1 MPHFSLPCDESVK
14 YSCQTM
20 TMQKLLL
27 LLLILIPLSFGMNAM
42 SQADLK
48 GKPAPAFQVD
58 GEWFNSEA
66 FDIDDLKGK
75 VTMVNFWVFSC
86 YNCYRSI
93 DRMGELYETYKDYGF
108 EIVGVHTPEFESD
121 KPAENVAENI
131 IKRNVTW
138 PVFQDNEFRT
148 WRAYGNRYWPAFYLV
163 DKEGVVQYQHFGEIS
178 DVYPQGYIPL
188 KNKLEE
194 MLGVTEQEISMGV
207 VTPEIAQ
214 PIQAVETTPVDTTQ
228 LRAIKDM
235 STTEDTVDVVL
246 NFKIPE
252 GIVVNRNEEVQPK
265 IWLELPDSTSIV
277 MDTLVGNQW
286 AEKPDIYWDSIEP
299 ATWILD
305 RPADLEGMSVKVKA
319 ELGLC
324 DVKTGFCYLKDYSY
338 TRLIDSFSDEAVE
351 VNLRIRKEVF

>member
-1 MPHFSLPCDESVK
+1 
-14 YSCQTM
+14 
-20 TMQKLLL
+20 MQKRLL
-27 LLLILIPLSFGMNAM
+27 LLLILIPLSFGMTAM

-66 FDIDDLKGK
+66 FELADLKGK

-121 KPAENVAENI
+121 KPATNVAENI

-178 DVYPQGYIPL
+178 DKYPQGYIPL

-194 MLGVTEQEISMGV
+194 MLGVTEQDISMGV

-214 PIQAVETTPVDTTQ
+214 NIQPVQVQSAQTVESAPVDTEQ
-228 LRAIKDM
+228 IRAVQDM

-246 NFKIPE
+246 NFKVPE

-265 IWLELPDSTSIV
+265 VWLELPDSTTIA
-277 MDTLVGNQW
+277 MDTLSGTVW
-286 AEKPDIYWDSIEP
+286 DEKPDTYWQSIEP

-305 RPADLEGMSVKVKA
+305 RPTEGMNVKVKA

-324 DVKTGFCYLKDYSY
+324 DVKTGFCYIKDFSY
-338 TRLIDSFSDEAVE
+338 TRLLDNYSEETTE

>member
-1 MPHFSLPCDESVK
+1 MRI
-14 YSCQTM
+14 
-20 TMQKLLL
+20 LLL
-27 LLLILIPLSFGMNAM
+27 LVLLFTPLIATTSFA
-42 SQADLK
+42 QADLK
-48 GKPAPAFQVD
+48 GKAAPAFQVD

-93 DRMGELYETYKDYGF
+93 DRMSELYETYKDYGF

-131 IKRNVTW
+131 VKRGVTW

-148 WRAYGNRYWPAFYLV
+148 WRAYGNRFWPAFYLV

-194 MLGVTEQEISMGV
+194 MLGVTEQDISMGV
-207 VTPEIAQ
+207 ITPESFQTNQESAAVVDAIAN
-214 PIQAVETTPVDTTQ
+214 PIVDVDTSPI
-228 LRAIKDM
+228 LAIKNM
-235 STTEDTVDVVL
+235 STTEDTVGIVM
-246 NFKIPE
+246 NFKVPE
-252 GIVVNRNEEVQPK
+252 GIVVNRNAEVQPK
-265 IWLELPDSTSIV
+265 VWLELPDSTTIT
-277 MDTLVGNQW
+277 MDTLSGTVW
-286 AEKPDIYWDSIEP
+286 DEKPDTYWQSIEP

-305 RPADLEGMSVKVKA
+305 RPVEAEGMNVKVKA

-324 DVKTGFCYLKDYSY
+324 DVATGFCYLKDYSY
-338 TRLIDSFSDEAVE
+338 TRLIDNFSDEMVE
-351 VNLRIRKEVF
+351 VNLRIRKEIF